1 MSAHATLEG
10 FVREAPAMVEL
21 GSGRVHRGD
30 RDYPESLEHL
40 FDPPPVLHWKGNGRL
55 LGLRPAVAIVG
66 ARAASEPGREI
77 ARTLARDLA
86 VSGCLVI
93 SGLARGID
101 AAAHEGAL
109 EGGGATLAV
118 LGTGIDVCYPPEHAR
133 LSERIRSR
141 GLLVCEF
148 PAGTEPRRHHFPRR
162 NRILAALA
170 DVLVVVE
177 GGEKSGARSTV
188 DHALDLGRDVMAVP
202 RDILHGGSVLPNRL
216 IVDGARPVLGAA
228 DVLAAIPLEAR
239 RDFEPLRHRLLEL
252 MQSGPQTQG
261 GLVEACGAAEPRRVL
276 ELLVQLELEGAVR
289 RADGKY
295 ERLA

>member
-1 MSAHATLEG
+1 MSALATLEG
-10 FVREAPAMVEL
+10 LVREAPAIEEF
-21 GSGRVHRGD
+21 GSGRVRRGA

-40 FDPPPVLHWKGNGRL
+40 FDPPPVLHWKGNGQL
-55 LGLRPAVAIVG
+55 LGARPAVAIVG
-66 ARAASEPGREI
+66 ARAASEAGREI

-86 VSGCLVI
+86 VAGCLVI

-109 EGGGATLAV
+109 DGGGATLAV
-118 LGTGIDVCYPPEHAR
+118 LGTGIDICYPPEHAR
-133 LSERIRSR
+133 LSQRIRSR

-148 PAGTEPRRHHFPRR
+148 PARTEPRRHHFPRR
-162 NRILAALA
+162 NRILAALS

-202 RDILHGGSVLPNRL
+202 RDILHAGSVLPNRL

-228 DVLAAIPLEAR
+228 DVLAALPLHAR
-239 RDFEPLRHRLLEL
+239 RDVEPLRDRLLEL
-252 MQSGPQTQG
+252 MQSGPRAQG
-261 GLVEACGAAEPRRVL
+261 ALVEACGGADLRQLL
-276 ELLVQLELEGAVR
+276 ELLVQLELEGVVR
-289 RADGKY
+289 RANGKY